1 MKQWIESRKQVKN
14 SPGVNSIVWKNFD
27 CEICKNPYPY
37 FFNYKGKRWNLHS
50 PYRPNDNFKT
60 PYIIL
65 ESLRNDRNSARVVHT
80 LSVTGDKYEY
90 KLGRGH
96 EADVR
101 IINDISVS
109 RSHMSIKYKFG
120 NFLLED

>member
-1 MKQWIESRKQVKN
+1 M
-14 SPGVNSIVWKNFD
+14 
-27 CEICKNPYPY
+27 
-37 FFNYKGKRWNLHS
+37 HA

-80 LSVTGDKYEY
+80 LSVTGDKFEY

-120 NFLLED
+120 NFLLEDLRSKFGTLVLLK